1 MIQELRVDTVNIRHL
16 RALLSNDNELIAS
29 IGQFAQLRVVIDANF
44 VIRDLLQK
52 IKYPERGRTALE
64 ELVSASVIEVYA
76 PRWLE
81 TDLKSAIQ
89 QISRKGKVAEAHL
102 WSAWSRYQALIKWDE
117 TWEKPPDKFKPTD
130 DPKDLP
136 YVLLE
141 ALVGASG
148 VLSNDRD
155 IERMGGNR
163 LTLDFVLSTREYA
176 RAAVVSVSISVSGRF
191 VGTMAIEGLVRVI
204 AAIKSNLAKLSPEW
218 KLVLFGV
225 AVFAFLHPRSRAWLT
240 EQLQNLGPTGRVILE
255 AVVALA
261 ALQAQKHEDAKEHL
275 ANVYAA
281 AKLNQGPNTL
291 LIASKK
297 KP

>member
-1 MIQELRVDTVNIRHL
+1 MIPDLRIDTANIRHL
-16 RALLSNDNELIAS
+16 RALLSGGNELLAS

-52 IKYPERGRTALE
+52 IRYPERGKTALE

-89 QISRKGKVAEAHL
+89 QISKKGKVSEAHL
-102 WSAWSRYQALIKWDE
+102 WSAWSHYQALIQWDE
-117 TWEKPPDKFKPTD
+117 TWEKPPDEFKPTD

-141 ALVGASG
+141 TLVGANG

-191 VGTMAIEGLVRVI
+191 VGTMAIGSLVRVV
-204 AAIKSNLAKLSPEW
+204 AAIKSNLAKLSPKW
-218 KLVLFGV
+218 KIVLFGV

-240 EQLQNLGPTGRVILE
+240 EQLRKLGPAGRVVLE
-255 AVVALA
+255 AMVVLA
-261 ALQAQKHEDAKEHL
+261 ALQAQKREDAKEHL

-281 AKLNQGPNTL
+281 AKLDQGQST
-291 LIASKK
+291 
-297 KP
+297 